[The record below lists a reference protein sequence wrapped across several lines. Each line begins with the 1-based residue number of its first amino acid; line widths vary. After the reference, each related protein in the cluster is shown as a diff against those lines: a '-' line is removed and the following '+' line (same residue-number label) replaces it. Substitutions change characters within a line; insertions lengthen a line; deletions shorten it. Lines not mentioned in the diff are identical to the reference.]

1 MSRILIVNPFA
12 TGVTEERLAAVRSAL
27 PSATVVRVTTRQGQA
42 TDIAQEASSTV
53 EALFVFGG
61 DGTFNE
67 VLNGVDTATPVGFIP
82 GGGTSVLP
90 RALGLPRMPVEAAR
104 RVASG
109 VTRKIGVGRVNGRRF
124 GFGAGIGLDA
134 EMVRAVDA
142 LGRRP
147 DGRRPGDAAFAW
159 AGLRTL
165 ASHRFRLE
173 PALEIKGF
181 GRAAFALVANCP
193 DYSYAGPIA
202 LRVAPHASFDSGLD
216 VVAPRRLRAH
226 ELPRLLAYAVGKG
239 GDPAKAR
246 RLVYAHDL
254 QALEIDCDRPLPLQA
269 DGEDLGDVE
278 WAVFEA
284 ERGAVTVLV

>member
-104 RVASG
+104 RGALG
-109 VTRKIGVGRVNGRRF
+109 VTREICVGTGNGRRF
-124 GFGAGIGLDA
+124 GFGA
-134 EMVRAVDA
+134 R
-142 LGRRP
+142 
-147 DGRRPGDAAFAW
+147 
-159 AGLRTL
+159 
-165 ASHRFRLE
+165 
-173 PALEIKGF
+173 
-181 GRAAFALVANCP
+181 
-193 DYSYAGPIA
+193 
-202 LRVAPHASFDSGLD
+202 
-216 VVAPRRLRAH
+216 
-226 ELPRLLAYAVGKG
+226 
-239 GDPAKAR
+239 
-246 RLVYAHDL
+246 
-254 QALEIDCDRPLPLQA
+254 
-269 DGEDLGDVE
+269 
-278 WAVFEA
+278 
-284 ERGAVTVLV
+284 